1 MPLVKCK
8 APTSSTPVS
17 NYPPPLILRA
27 PIFSIVTFVNVIVP
41 NSAETKHGL
50 SV

>member
-1 MPLVKCK
+1 MPLVKCN
-8 APTSSTPVS
+8 APTSPTPVS
-17 NYPPPLILRA
+17 NYPPSLLCT
-27 PIFSIVTFVNVIVP
+27 PIFSIVTFVNVIVL